1 MASRT
6 TYNPLNTPEL
16 SPTIQF
22 TTVHHSTLPVCTNRT
37 MPAHKNIRL
46 AVSFRG
52 FRMGSENALQE
63 TLMRR
68 LGTENPKDI
77 TIEAVVDD
85 RHDHHISTRANL
97 KAIVV
102 VRIPYHAELL
112 LRASNSNDLVDP
124 GSRDHIRIVP
134 WTAGRETVAHSGPAN
149 ETEPLPSPPPV
160 AEPEPTA
167 SLSPAP
173 LSSSVMTSEAQTSE
187 QQGLPPANSVAKH
200 NPEGFQE
207 SAMALESD
215 LEDEIEVLLQVFPRH
230 DVAGLA
236 KAVCAAFQKRKK
248 EDDSATAGPS
258 TKRARLDGGGSLI
271 SGLHGTRQSRYSA
284 SRQSAYD
291 TLDRLSKSGV
301 PVGLDDIRSITHD

>member
-1 MASRT
+1 
-6 TYNPLNTPEL
+6 
-16 SPTIQF
+16 
-22 TTVHHSTLPVCTNRT
+22 

-68 LGTENPKDI
+68 LGSENPKDI

-102 VRIPYHAELL
+102 VRIPYHAQLL
-112 LRASNSNDLVDP
+112 LRASSSNDLVDP

-134 WTAGRETVAHSGPAN
+134 WTAGRERVAHSGPA
-149 ETEPLPSPPPV
+149 EQLTSPPPI
-160 AEPEPTA
+160 AIE
-167 SLSPAP
+167 PAP
-173 LSSSVMTSEAQTSE
+173 LSSSVMTSEAQTSDPE
-187 QQGLPPANSVAKH
+187 QKGSPPANSVTKH

-248 EDDSATAGPS
+248 EDDLATAGPP

-284 SRQSAYD
+284 SRQSAHD
-291 TLDRLSKSGV
+291 TLDRLFKSGV
-301 PVGLDDIRSITHD
+301 PVDLVNLHLEHLETTARFTGILQDDIRPITSV

>member
-1 MASRT
+1 
-6 TYNPLNTPEL
+6 
-16 SPTIQF
+16 
-22 TTVHHSTLPVCTNRT
+22 

-68 LGTENPKDI
+68 LGSENPKDI

-102 VRIPYHAELL
+102 VRIPYHAQLL
-112 LRASNSNDLVDP
+112 LRASSSNDLVDP

-134 WTAGRETVAHSGPAN
+134 WTAGRERVAHSGPA
-149 ETEPLPSPPPV
+149 EQLTSPPP
-160 AEPEPTA
+160 TA
-167 SLSPAP
+167 TEPAP
-173 LSSSVMTSEAQTSE
+173 LSSSVMTSEAQTSDPE
-187 QQGLPPANSVAKH
+187 QK
-200 NPEGFQE
+200 EGFQE

-248 EDDSATAGPS
+248 EDDLATAGPP

-284 SRQSAYD
+284 SRQSAHD
-291 TLDRLSKSGV
+291 TLDRLFKSGV
-301 PVGLDDIRSITHD
+301 PVDLVNLHLEHLETTARFTGILQDDIRPITSV